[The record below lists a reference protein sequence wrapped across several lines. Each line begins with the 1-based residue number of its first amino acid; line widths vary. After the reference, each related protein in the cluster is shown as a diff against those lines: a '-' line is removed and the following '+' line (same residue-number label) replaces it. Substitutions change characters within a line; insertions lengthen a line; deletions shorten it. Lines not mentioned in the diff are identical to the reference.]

1 MTQRLVHRPARTGSE
16 PVDLAPI
23 ELHPPPTL
31 PDPGAGAQGVLQI
44 LMPILGGAGS
54 LIMIV
59 ANRNPVM
66 LIAGGI
72 MLVATVFGGVGLFVA
87 QRTGAAK
94 RATDLRRSYLDYLDG
109 VRSDLAAAVRIQRTI
124 ALRHHP
130 DPTLLVQLVTRP
142 GTAVGE
148 APGRPRLPDGSSR
161 DGFESALAPG
171 GRAGDP

>member
-23 ELHPPPTL
+23 QLHPPPTL

-72 MLVATVFGGVGLFVA
+72 MLVATVLGGVGLFVA
-87 QRTGAAK
+87 QRTGAPSGPP
-94 RATDLRRSYLDYLDG
+94 TS
-109 VRSDLAAAVRIQRTI
+109 AAAIWTI
-124 ALRHHP
+124 WTASEATWRQPSRSTGPSRCATIP

-142 GTAVGE
+142 GHGC
-148 APGRPRLPDGSSR
+148 GRGARTTPTS
-161 DGFESALAPG
+161 
-171 GRAGDP
+171 